1 MTSVICIAWECY
13 SRGAGNVTPV
23 MPDVIA
29 KVTEDKK
36 LNMVNAH
43 MVLYGKS
50 WQKIQDEY
58 MLKD

>member
-1 MTSVICIAWECY
+1 MTSVIRIAWESY

-36 LNMVNAH
+36 LNMVNTH
-43 MVLYGKS
+43 MVLYGNPGKKFKMS
-50 WQKIQDEY
+50 IC
-58 MLKD
+58 